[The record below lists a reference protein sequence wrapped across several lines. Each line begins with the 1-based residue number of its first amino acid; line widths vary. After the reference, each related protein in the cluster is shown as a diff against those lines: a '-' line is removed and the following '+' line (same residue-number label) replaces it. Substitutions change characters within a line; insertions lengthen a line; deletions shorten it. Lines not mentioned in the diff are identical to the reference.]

1 METVE
6 ELRTRLDVL
15 SSDRDI
21 GDGDVSEPKV
31 EAAEE
36 EVVQV
41 TPEMRFF
48 QSVLKSIARPWNQL
62 VSVYQG

>member
-6 ELRTRLDVL
+6 EMRARVDALT
-15 SSDRDI
+15 SDRNID
-21 GDGDVSEPKV
+21 DGDVSEPEIEV
-31 EAAEE
+31 AEEE

-48 QSVLKSIARPWNQL
+48 QSVLKSMARPWN
-62 VSVYQG
+62 